1 MFQIT
6 ARSTVNNHIGE
17 TYADCEYREVY
28 SEKENNRVNFST
40 CVSYNFGGTRSSEK
54 EKLVKLYSMG
64 V

>member
-17 TYADCEYREVY
+17 TYADYEYKEVY

-40 CVSYNFGGTRSSEK
+40 CVSYNLGERAVAK
-54 EKLVKLYSMG
+54 KRN
-64 V
+64 